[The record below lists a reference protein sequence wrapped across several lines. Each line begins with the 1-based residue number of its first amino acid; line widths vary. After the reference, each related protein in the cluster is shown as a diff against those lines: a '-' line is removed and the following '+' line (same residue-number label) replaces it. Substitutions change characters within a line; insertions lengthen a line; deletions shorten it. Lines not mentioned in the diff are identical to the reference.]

1 MSGPIRLGVAPIAWT
16 NSDLPELGGDTPL
29 ETCLRESRKAGFS
42 GTETGAKFPMD
53 AKVLGPI
60 LAKHRLALVSG
71 WFSGEL
77 LKRSVKAEQARI
89 NAARARDTDLP
100 HAFDEFEWPAIGPIS
115 GVYGSQRILNGEPR
129 RPHFGVDV
137 ASPVGTPLKA
147 PAGGIVSLA
156 DADLF
161 FTGGTVM
168 IDHGRGLCSIFAHM
182 QTVTVREGDKLA
194 KGDVAGTLGGTGRAT
209 GPHLHWGMYLFGTP
223 LDPQL
228 LADELVDAG
237 GDLAPGVD
245 QVSPRV
251 VGEVDRPVVRADQ
264 QARRRVPLHHPLV
277 EPPVG
282 RRLPRPL
289 RPLQPRSRR
298 PAPARPVPSSRGS
311 SGSRRR

>member
-1 MSGPIRLGVAPIAWT
+1 VTLSRRAAIALVPLLAGLGVARRAAAAEVDGHFT
-16 NSDLPELGGDTPL
+16 QGGLVFGRAAAGSRVTLDGESVRVGGDGRFLLGFGRDHPPQASLGVTQ
-29 ETCLRESRKAGFS
+29 TDGRTESRQLAIAQRSYDIQRIDGLPQNQV
-42 GTETGAKFPMD
+42 EPGAD
-53 AKVLGPI
+53 
-60 LAKHRLALVSG
+60 
-71 WFSGEL
+71 E
-77 LKRSVKAEQARI
+77 LKRIKAEQARI

-137 ASPVGTPLKA
+137 AAPVGTPLKA

-182 QTVTVREGDKLA
+182 QTLTVREGDKLA
-194 KGDVAGTLGGTGRAT
+194 KGDIAGTLGGTGRAT

-228 LADELVDAG
+228 LA
-237 GDLAPGVD
+237 P
-245 QVSPRV
+245 PM
-251 VGEVDRPVVRADQ
+251 PV
-264 QARRRVPLHHPLV
+264 
-277 EPPVG
+277 
-282 RRLPRPL
+282 
-289 RPLQPRSRR
+289 
-298 PAPARPVPSSRGS
+298 
-311 SGSRRR
+311 